1 VQSQFGSYQRLGGLG
16 RCPGVRVMYGSFGGA
31 TVHGDAAYSAQM
43 CSLYLSSSVSILSF
57 FSSRTPFSV
66 GFISKM

>member
-1 VQSQFGSYQRLGGLG
+1 VRSQFGSCQRLGGLG

-43 CSLYLSSSVSILSF
+43 CSLV
-57 FSSRTPFSV
+57 
-66 GFISKM
+66 KMLD